1 MAAIAAC
8 DTAVELALDVLNE
21 VKSIISEKLQVP
33 VERLTSDT
41 KMGDLGAESLDIVE
55 IVFTLEEKFGIDIP
69 LRAEEASQLASGES
83 DEDTAKLALLT
94 VAGIAQAVNER
105 IAAKA

>member
-1 MAAIAAC
+1 
-8 DTAVELALDVLNE
+8 LNE
-21 VKSIISEKLQVP
+21 VKSIISEKLTVP
-33 VERLTSDT
+33 IDRLTPDT
-41 KMGDLGAESLDIVE
+41 KMGDLGAESLDIIE

-69 LRAEEASQLASGES
+69 LRAEEASRLASSEN

-94 VAGIAQAVNER
+94 IAGIAQVVEER